1 MGIKGVVKEGT
12 VMDAILQFDFL
23 DAYHQYTFHERK
35 KSSAWA
41 FALRRRISASNFAS
55 ALHVPGSPPPP
66 LVSHLGQRL
75 LAIIEA
81 EEVA

>member
-12 VMDAILQFDFL
+12 AMDAILQFDFL

-35 KSSAWA
+35 ESSAWA
-41 FALRRRISASNFAS
+41 FALRRRISAPNFPS

-66 LVSHLGQRL
+66 LVSDLGQRL

>member
-1 MGIKGVVKEGT
+1 VGIRGVVKEGT
-12 VMDAILQFDFL
+12 AMGAILQFDFL

-35 KSSAWA
+35 ESSAWA
-41 FALRRRISASNFAS
+41 FALCRRISASNFPS
-55 ALHVPGSPPPP
+55 ALHVPDSPPPP